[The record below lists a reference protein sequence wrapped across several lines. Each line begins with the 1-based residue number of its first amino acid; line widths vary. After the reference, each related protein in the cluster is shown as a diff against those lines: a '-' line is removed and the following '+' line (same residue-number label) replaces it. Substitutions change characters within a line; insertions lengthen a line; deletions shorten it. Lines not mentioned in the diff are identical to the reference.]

1 MRRLLG
7 ILALALL
14 VGSVPALATIEGSPH
29 DLSSWDTG
37 GAATGEVCI
46 FCHTPHNA
54 NTNEPLWN
62 HSLSGTASF
71 TIYTSATMNA
81 TETSFANNSIS
92 GLCMSCHDGA
102 TAITAVTNASRT
114 TITAGGTTTGNAA
127 LGTTLS
133 DDHPVGITYGV
144 GPSNGGMVDATT
156 AQGNGIVLFG
166 TGNDQVECSSCHDVH
181 EWGTAAA
188 GDRPFLIVSNNS
200 SDLCQ
205 ACHGK

>member
-7 ILALALL
+7 IMALALL
-14 VGSVPALATIEGSPH
+14 VGSVPALATIVGSPH

-37 GAATGEVCI
+37 GTTTGEVCI

-62 HSLSGTASF
+62 HSLSATTSF
-71 TIYTSATMNA
+71 TIYTSSTMNA
-81 TETSFANNSIS
+81 LETAFANNSIS

-102 TAITAVTNASRT
+102 TAITAVTNSSRT
-114 TITAGGTTTGNAA
+114 NITAGGAMTSNAA
-127 LGTTLS
+127 LGTNLS

-144 GPSNGGMVDATT
+144 DGGGMVAAAT
-156 AQGNGIVLFG
+156 AQENGIVLFG
-166 TGNDQVECSSCHDVH
+166 GSNDQVECSSCHDVH
-181 EWGTAAA
+181 EWGTTAA